1 MLLWKERLTRKLKNT
16 KQGQA
21 VLEFAACA
29 SVLLFMT
36 LGLFDYLK
44 YEIVKTEIDYLF
56 RSNLALLASSS
67 SCAQHQDCDKY
78 AKDLKKK
85 IRESTFFCT
94 EIDGQTNPKGK
105 CSKTKSE
112 QRVKVTKLSFL
123 GVVSVKVRQDDS
135 QSGKV
140 KQTVSQNADIQQT
153 DGQLNMGNLACLSAN
168 IEYYPTMKGIVS
180 NKDGKLSS
188 NVVTCVPMETQGA
201 SVKKLKQIYTSR

>member
-1 MLLWKERLTRKLKNT
+1 M
-16 KQGQA
+16 
-21 VLEFAACA
+21 
-29 SVLLFMT
+29 
-36 LGLFDYLK
+36 
-44 YEIVKTEIDYLF
+44 
-56 RSNLALLASSS
+56 ASSS

-94 EIDGQTNPKGK
+94 EIDGQTNPKGA

-123 GVVSVKVRQDDS
+123 GVASVKARQAGS
-135 QSGKV
+135 QD
-140 KQTVSQNADIQQT
+140 ADIQQT
-153 DGQLNMGNLACLSAN
+153 NKQLNMGNLACLSAN

-201 SVKKLKQIYTSR
+201 SVKKIKQIYTSR

>member
-1 MLLWKERLTRKLKNT
+1 MLLWKEGLTKKLKNT

-85 IRESTFFCT
+85 IRENTFFCT
-94 EIDGQTNPKGK
+94 EIDGQTNPKGA

-112 QRVKVTKLSFL
+112 QRVKVTKLSFF
-123 GVVSVKVRQDDS
+123 GIASVKVRRAGGQD
-135 QSGKV
+135 
-140 KQTVSQNADIQQT
+140 ADIQQQN
-153 DGQLNMGNLACLSAN
+153 GPLNMGNLACLSAN

-180 NKDGKLSS
+180 DKDGKLSS

>member
-1 MLLWKERLTRKLKNT
+1 MAKMLLWKGMLTKKLKNT
-16 KQGQA
+16 KRGQA

-78 AKDLKKK
+78 AKNLKKK

-94 EIDGQTNPKGK
+94 EIDGQTNPKGA
-105 CSKTKSE
+105 CSETKSE

-123 GVVSVKVRQDDS
+123 GVAFVKARQNGS
-135 QSGKV
+135 QD
-140 KQTVSQNADIQQT
+140 ADIQQT
-153 DGQLNMGNLACLSAN
+153 NKQLNMGNLACLSAN

>member
-1 MLLWKERLTRKLKNT
+1 MFLWKERLTRKLKNT

-94 EIDGQTNPKGK
+94 EIDGQTNPKGA

-123 GVVSVKVRQDDS
+123 GVAFVKARQDGS
-135 QSGKV
+135 QD
-140 KQTVSQNADIQQT
+140 ADIQQT
-153 DGQLNMGNLACLSAN
+153 NKQLNMGNLACLSAN

>member
-1 MLLWKERLTRKLKNT
+1 MLLWKGMLTKKLKST

-85 IRESTFFCT
+85 IRENTFFCT
-94 EIDGQTNPKGK
+94 EIDGQTNPKGA

-112 QRVKVTKLSFL
+112 QRVKVTKLSFF
-123 GVVSVKVRQDDS
+123 GVVSVKVKAKQDGS
-135 QSGKV
+135 QQAG
-140 KQTVSQNADIQQT
+140 SQDADVQQT
-153 DGQLNMGNLACLSAN
+153 NGQLNMGNLACLSAN

-201 SVKKLKQIYTSR
+201 SVEKLKQIYTSR

>member
-1 MLLWKERLTRKLKNT
+1 MAKMLLWKGMLTKKLKNT
-16 KQGQA
+16 KRGQA

-94 EIDGQTNPKGK
+94 EIDGQTNPKGA

-123 GVVSVKVRQDDS
+123 GVVSVKARQAGSRD
-135 QSGKV
+135 
-140 KQTVSQNADIQQT
+140 ADIQQT
-153 DGQLNMGNLACLSAN
+153 NEQLNMGNLACLSAN

-180 NKDGKLSS
+180 DKDGKLSS
-188 NVVTCVPMETQGA
+188 NVLSCVPMETQGA

>member
-1 MLLWKERLTRKLKNT
+1 MLLWKEGLTKKLKNT

-94 EIDGQTNPKGK
+94 EIDGQTSPKGA

-123 GVVSVKVRQDDS
+123 GVASVKARKDGSQDADI
-135 QSGKV
+135 
-140 KQTVSQNADIQQT
+140 KQTDK
-153 DGQLNMGNLACLSAN
+153 QLNMGNLACLSAN

-188 NVVTCVPMETQGA
+188 NVLSCVPMETQGA

>member
-1 MLLWKERLTRKLKNT
+1 MAKMLLWKERLTKKLKNT

-67 SCAQHQDCDKY
+67 SCAQYQDCDKY

-94 EIDGQTNPKGK
+94 EIDGQTNPKGA
-105 CSKTKSE
+105 CAKTKSE

-123 GVVSVKVRQDDS
+123 GVASVKARQAGS
-135 QSGKV
+135 QD
-140 KQTVSQNADIQQT
+140 ADIQQT
-153 DGQLNMGNLACLSAN
+153 NEQLNMGNLACLSAN
-168 IEYYPTMKGIVS
+168 IEYYPTMKDIVS

>member
-1 MLLWKERLTRKLKNT
+1 MAKMLLWKERLTKKLKST

-94 EIDGQTNPKGK
+94 EIDGQTNPKGE

-112 QRVKVTKLSFL
+112 QRVKVTKLSFF
-123 GVVSVKVRQDDS
+123 GVVSVKKQADS
-135 QSGKV
+135 QD
-140 KQTVSQNADIQQT
+140 ADIQQT
-153 DGQLNMGNLACLSAN
+153 NGQLNMGNLACLSAN

-188 NVVTCVPMETQGA
+188 NVVTCVPMETHGA
-201 SVKKLKQIYTSR
+201 IVKKLKQIYTSR

>member
-1 MLLWKERLTRKLKNT
+1 MLLWKERLTKKLKNT

-94 EIDGQTNPKGK
+94 EIDGQTNPNGV

-123 GVVSVKVRQDDS
+123 GVASVKARRAGGQD
-135 QSGKV
+135 
-140 KQTVSQNADIQQT
+140 ADIQQQN
-153 DGQLNMGNLACLSAN
+153 GQLNMGNLACLSAN

-201 SVKKLKQIYTSR
+201 SVEKLKQIYTSR

>member
-21 VLEFAACA
+21 LLEFAACA

-94 EIDGQTNPKGK
+94 EIDGQTNPNGA

-123 GVVSVKVRQDDS
+123 GVASVKARRA
-135 QSGKV
+135 GG
-140 KQTVSQNADIQQT
+140 QNADIQQQN
-153 DGQLNMGNLACLSAN
+153 GQLNMGNLACLSAN

-201 SVKKLKQIYTSR
+201 SVEKLKQIYTSR

>member
-1 MLLWKERLTRKLKNT
+1 MLLWKERLTKKLKST

-44 YEIVKTEIDYLF
+44 YEIVKTEIDYVF

-94 EIDGQTNPKGK
+94 EIDGQTNPKGA
-105 CSKTKSE
+105 CSETKSE

-123 GVVSVKVRQDDS
+123 GVASVKARQDGS
-135 QSGKV
+135 QH
-140 KQTVSQNADIQQT
+140 ADIQQT
-153 DGQLNMGNLACLSAN
+153 NKLNMGNLACLSAN

-201 SVKKLKQIYTSR
+201 SVEKLQQIYTSR

>member
-1 MLLWKERLTRKLKNT
+1 MLLWKEGLTKKLKNT

-94 EIDGQTNPKGK
+94 EIDGQTNPKGA

-123 GVVSVKVRQDDS
+123 GVAYVKARQAGS
-135 QSGKV
+135 QDADI
-140 KQTVSQNADIQQT
+140 KQTNE
-153 DGQLNMGNLACLSAN
+153 QLNMGNLACLSAN

-188 NVVTCVPMETQGA
+188 NVLSCVPMETQGA

>member
-1 MLLWKERLTRKLKNT
+1 MLLWKERLTKKLKNT

-94 EIDGQTNPKGK
+94 EIDGQTNPKGA

-123 GVVSVKVRQDDS
+123 GVASVKARQDSS
-135 QSGKV
+135 QD
-140 KQTVSQNADIQQT
+140 ADIQQT
-153 DGQLNMGNLACLSAN
+153 NKQLNMGNLACLSAN

>member
-1 MLLWKERLTRKLKNT
+1 MAKMLLWKERLTKKLKNT

-94 EIDGQTNPKGK
+94 EIDGQTNPKGA

-123 GVVSVKVRQDDS
+123 GVASVKARQDSS
-135 QSGKV
+135 QD
-140 KQTVSQNADIQQT
+140 ADIQQT
-153 DGQLNMGNLACLSAN
+153 NKQLNMGNLACLSAN